1 MGLSPTANS
10 REESRNL
17 PLNTPTK
24 LETNRRRHGFSGYT
38 PATPPVSSRVIGKL
52 QTMSRSLTG
61 GILRRIYS
69 SSFTTGCGTRRTESG
84 FLSST
89 TPMILVTFS
98 KVRPRARRRR
108 QAGYMTD
115 LRNHSRSTCLR
126 ARMVRFSSRPGLE
139 ASHRSW

>member
-1 MGLSPTANS
+1 MDLSPTANS

-38 PATPPVSSRVIGKL
+38 PAMPPVSRRVIGKL
-52 QTMSRSLTG
+52 QTMSTSLTG
-61 GILRRIYS
+61 GIRRRRYS
-69 SSFTTGCGTRRTESG
+69 SSFTTGCGMRRTESG

-98 KVRPRARRRR
+98 KVRPRRR

-115 LRNHSRSTCLR
+115 LRNHSRSICLR

-139 ASHRSW
+139 AWHQGW